1 MQNELGNQI
10 FHERAKCQVG
20 FNIFQFLLF
29 RLTGRSQVHP
39 EGPGAADADRV
50 VGDVCNPHFRNHRT
64 RVLLGCS
71 SQNVLLNIKP
81 K

>member
-1 MQNELGNQI
+1 MQKVKLGLM
-10 FHERAKCQVG
+10 F
-20 FNIFQFLLF
+20 FNLFLF
-29 RLTGRSQVHP
+29 RLAGRSQVHP
-39 EGPGAADADRV
+39 EGLGAADADRV